1 MRKATNQY
9 LRMQEWKRLAKTRKL
24 LVYEKYTCT
33 LHGGKHIE
41 EKYSTLENSKFLS
54 TSEGNKS
61 VPLKTWKREPQ
72 RSDLVCS
79 EPCFVKRLEGT
90 SRIHPVQ
97 PQIFP
102 SFYSLKEFPSS
113 CNNRS
118 DQWLLRS
125 GWGHHK
131 SDHRRGQI
139 VLLITISKKNDKL
152 TNHTHNGE
160 AVFANSRQT
169 SYVIVRIQK
178 F

>member
-1 MRKATNQY
+1 MDKTGQNQTAVGLWKIHLYIAWRETHWRKQIFHTGKFQISFHI
-9 LRMQEWKRLAKTRKL
+9 RRKQICSPKNMK
-24 LVYEKYTCT
+24 E
-33 LHGGKHIE
+33 
-41 EKYSTLENSKFLS
+41 
-54 TSEGNKS
+54 
-61 VPLKTWKREPQ
+61 REPQ

-79 EPCFVKRLEGT
+79 KPCFVQRLEGT

-118 DQWLLRS
+118 EQWLLRS

-139 VLLITISKKNDKL
+139 VLLIAISKKNDKL

-169 SYVIVRIQK
+169 SYAIVQIPK